1 MEAREAHNLEVNGS
15 NPFSV
20 NGGAGRRKPE
30 NKAKW
35 RRGTRVRLIT

>member
-20 NGGAGRRKPE
+20 NGGE
-30 NKAKW
+30 AKNSEVAQ
-35 RRGTRVRLIT
+35 RFSVSGS